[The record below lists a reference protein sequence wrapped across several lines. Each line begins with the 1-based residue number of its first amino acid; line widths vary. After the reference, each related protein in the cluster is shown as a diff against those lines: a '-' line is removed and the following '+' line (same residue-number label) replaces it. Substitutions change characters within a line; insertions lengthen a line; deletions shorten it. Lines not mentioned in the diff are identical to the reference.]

1 MKRTL
6 KFISIGLL
14 SAAVAA
20 AASMSVFAAGI
31 NTAEQKILDELNTT
45 VDMEGNMKTLPT
57 NYINQAENY
66 FNTIEITDAQAN
78 EIISKIEETKTFLT
92 NTGAVNYDSLTD
104 AQIDEFISKCN
115 DIVSVINLKL
125 FYDKATR
132 TVTIVDADG
141 KTVFSAS
148 NVGYNGTGSND
159 KPRNQNGNNG
169 GNSGNNGGN
178 SGNNG
183 GNSGNNGGNSGNN
196 GGDNPIKVTGM
207 DFNIP
212 GVMSVAGT
220 GVLLVSAAG
229 VCLVTRKKSAV
240 REDA

>member
-14 SAAVAA
+14 SAAVVA

-104 AQIDEFISKCN
+104 AQIDEFIAKCN

-148 NVGYNGTGSND
+148 NVG
-159 KPRNQNGNNG
+159 
-169 GNSGNNGGN
+169 
-178 SGNNG
+178 
-183 GNSGNNGGNSGNN
+183 
-196 GGDNPIKVTGM
+196 
-207 DFNIP
+207 
-212 GVMSVAGT
+212 
-220 GVLLVSAAG
+220 
-229 VCLVTRKKSAV
+229 
-240 REDA
+240 